1 MLSDLMLT
9 IDLPYSSPGESE
21 DLLLG
26 GGRDHRSGPR
36 NLSSAG
42 SQGNVPACGAQ
53 GEGVCHGVGGGN
65 AHEARAP
72 PCFSSCFSSRDSAL
86 CPPDPELLGATL
98 PCEV

>member
-1 MLSDLMLT
+1 MSVIRLMLT
-9 IDLPYSSPGESE
+9 VDLPYSSPGESE

-53 GEGVCHGVGGGN
+53 GEGVCHGVGGKECPRGQ
-65 AHEARAP
+65 
-72 PCFSSCFSSRDSAL
+72 DSTLLLFLLLFQRL
-86 CPPDPELLGATL
+86 CPL
-98 PCEV
+98 PL